1 MRADDGMIAVE
12 PKPNA
17 HDGNAQGRAGDAA
30 ATSSAPPV
38 IQQPGPKNGPL
49 TRPFAI
55 AHCLAA
61 FMNRDSIAQ
70 HLPLASSLPVASLRG
85 IEDRFGRAAGLDAVP
100 RAGLP
105 QFTRVTEPSV
115 LQLLEMVAQHSTQAS
130 LNNLVGFEWVEISPL
145 IAGRLVTEAAPWA
158 ESIPDR
164 LDADALAKVCLFSSA
179 KIPQVTVS
187 LSLAGGPKVVT
198 PVRVDVV
205 PLGYQTGQA
214 EIDGIDA
221 IVLNAQFV
229 IRPAVQPIQVL
240 IANGRTIALSGL
252 ARLVALQERG
262 VDRALCAV
270 SYGYGQDAVTMAPTI
285 GLDLIDSVRPPLVT
299 DFLDASLSVQIPVR
313 AETNALAVLP
323 QLFRN

>member
-1 MRADDGMIAVE
+1 
-12 PKPNA
+12 
-17 HDGNAQGRAGDAA
+17 
-30 ATSSAPPV
+30 
-38 IQQPGPKNGPL
+38 
-49 TRPFAI
+49 
-55 AHCLAA
+55 
-61 FMNRDSIAQ
+61 
-70 HLPLASSLPVASLRG
+70 
-85 IEDRFGRAAGLDAVP
+85 
-100 RAGLP
+100 
-105 QFTRVTEPSV
+105 
-115 LQLLEMVAQHSTQAS
+115 MVAQQSTQAS

-158 ESIPDR
+158 ESIPDH

-187 LSLAGGPKVVT
+187 LSPSGGPKVVT

-229 IRPAVQPIQVL
+229 IRPALQPIQVL
-240 IANGRTIALSGL
+240 ITNGRTIALSGL
-252 ARLVALQERG
+252 GRLVALKERG

-270 SYGYGQDAVTMAPTI
+270 SYGYGQDAVAMAPTI
-285 GLDLIDSVRPPLVT
+285 GLDLMDSIRPPLIT

-323 QLFRN
+323 QLFRT